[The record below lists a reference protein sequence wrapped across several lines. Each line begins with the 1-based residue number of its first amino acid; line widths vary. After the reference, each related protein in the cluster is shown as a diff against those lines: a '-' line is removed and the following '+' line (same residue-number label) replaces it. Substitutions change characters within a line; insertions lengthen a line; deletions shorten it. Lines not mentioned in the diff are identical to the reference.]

1 MAEREHTSSTTAQDE
16 LNSVLKIR
24 LKVIDRETGGS
35 RYCTVAETKN
45 WDWNNPEYWRIVNGW
60 QITSYTGLLK
70 MLYLKA
76 EKGLDEVE
84 LLEAPRF
91 TMLSGG

>member
-1 MAEREHTSSTTAQDE
+1 MSEKKQSQPTTGQTDLE
-16 LNSVLKIR
+16 KILKIK
-24 LKVIDRETGGS
+24 LKVTDRETGKS
-35 RYCTVAETKN
+35 RYCTVAETKT
-45 WDWNNPEYWRIVNGW
+45 WDWANPEYWRIVNGW
-60 QITSYTGLLK
+60 QITSYIGLLK
-70 MLYLKA
+70 MLHLKA

>member
-1 MAEREHTSSTTAQDE
+1 VTVRERTPSITEQIDLE
-16 LNSVLKIR
+16 KILNIK
-24 LKVIDRETGGS
+24 LKVTDRETGES
-35 RYCTVAETKN
+35 RYCTVAETKT
-45 WDWNNPEYWRIVNGW
+45 WDWANPEYWRIVSGW

-70 MLYLKA
+70 ILYLKA
-76 EKGLDEVE
+76 EKGIDEVE